1 MLTYRHTYLPGVHK
15 VDELR
20 HGLELA
26 TDDELQMMTQLLF
39 QPKFNPLDYLYTPQP
54 VDVSKY
60 DRSRQIDLLDQ
71 RFRYLAADGLAVLQ
85 KRTQQVSY
93 HQTLLRVCRH
103 LKVRQYEGLSV
114 SELESEVFLVLLE
127 KTWSQLPSAE
137 KRRVEKQV
145 HEAIASTQE
154 FDQLPSVLK
163 EKPLSLLAKGG
174 SAIALSAV
182 IRPWLLNQ
190 IARQFAL
197 HLAQYQVA
205 KQTLVKGGLSIAAR
219 VQSRAAANL
228 ATQGMA
234 KASVR
239 YGATRGLLS
248 CLGPALWTW
257 FLADLGWRAVAT
269 NYARVIP
276 VVFTLAQIRL
286 TREQSWQVI

>member
-1 MLTYRHTYLPGVHK
+1 M
-15 VDELR
+15 DELR
-20 HGLELA
+20 SGLELA
-26 TDDELQMMTQLLF
+26 TDDELQLMTQLLF
-39 QPKFNPLDYLYTPQP
+39 APKFNPLDYFYTPQP

-60 DRSRQIDLLDQ
+60 GRSRQIELLEQ

-103 LKVRQYEGLSV
+103 LKVRQYEGLNV

-127 KTWSQLPSAE
+127 KTWAQLPRAE
-137 KRRVEKQV
+137 RKSVERRV
-145 HEAIASTQE
+145 HRAIASTQE
-154 FDQLPSVLK
+154 FDQLPHVLK
-163 EKPLSLLAKGG
+163 ENPLSLLAKGG
-174 SAIALSAV
+174 SAIALSTI

-197 HLAQYQVA
+197 HLAKYQVA
-205 KQTLVKGGLSIAAR
+205 RQTLVNGGLSVAAR
-219 VQSRAAANL
+219 VQSRAAANI

-234 KASVR
+234 KASVK
-239 YGATRGLLS
+239 YGATRGLLA

-286 TREQSWQVI
+286 TREQTWQAV

>member
-1 MLTYRHTYLPGVHK
+1 M
-15 VDELR
+15 DELR
-20 HGLELA
+20 SGLELA

-39 QPKFNPLDYLYTPQP
+39 QPKFNPLDYLCTPQP

-60 DRSRQIDLLDQ
+60 NRSRQIDLLDQ

-93 HQTLLRVCRH
+93 RQTLLRVCRH
-103 LKVRQYEGLSV
+103 LHIRQYEELNV

-127 KTWSQLPSAE
+127 KTWHRLPKAE
-137 KRRVEKQV
+137 KRSVEKQV
-145 HEAIASTQE
+145 RQAIISTQE
-154 FDQLPSVLK
+154 FDQLPHVLK
-163 EKPLSLLAKGG
+163 ENPLSLLAKGG

-205 KQTLVKGGLSIAAR
+205 KQALVKGGLSIAAR
-219 VQSRAAANL
+219 VQSRTAANL

-239 YGATRGLLS
+239 YGTTRGLLS

-257 FLADLGWRAVAT
+257 FLADLGWRAIAT

-286 TREQSWQVI
+286 THEQTWQAV

>member
-1 MLTYRHTYLPGVHK
+1 M
-15 VDELR
+15 DEFR
-20 HGLELA
+20 SGLELA

-54 VDVSKY
+54 VDVSKC
-60 DRSRQIDLLDQ
+60 DRSRQIDLLDR
-71 RFRYLAADGLAVLQ
+71 RFRYLAADGLTVIQ

-103 LKVRQYEGLSV
+103 LKIRQYEGLGV
-114 SELESEVFLVLLE
+114 AELESEVFLVLLE
-127 KTWSQLPSAE
+127 KTWSQLPGGQ
-137 KRRVEKQV
+137 KRKVEQQV
-145 HEAIASTQE
+145 YEAIASTQE
-154 FDQLPSVLK
+154 FDQLPNVLK

-182 IRPWLLNQ
+182 IRPWLLSQ
-190 IARQFAL
+190 IARQFAI

-205 KQTLVKGGLSIAAR
+205 KQTLVKGGLSIATR
-219 VQSRAAANL
+219 VQSKAAANM
-228 ATQGMA
+228 ATRGMA

-276 VVFTLAQIRL
+276 VVFTMAQIRL
-286 TREQSWQVI
+286 TRDQSWQAA